1 MDSRESELNKI
12 HFAVMAIESAAKE
25 MNVSPM
31 EMYQRL
37 LQVGLLQRLILD
49 CYDVMHTQSLKHVA
63 EDVVEALRNHENH
76 QSAFEKER
84 KDS

>member
-49 CYDVMHTQSLKHVA
+49 SYDVMHTQSLKHVA

-76 QSAFEKER
+76 QSAFGKER

>member
-1 MDSRESELNKI
+1 MDCRETELNKI

-31 EMYQRL
+31 EMHQRL

-63 EDVVEALRNHENH
+63 EDVVEALRNHEGR
-76 QSAFEKER
+76 QSSFDKER
-84 KDS
+84 TDL